1 LESKLFFISDAY
13 AQAAAAPAQ
22 GGLESMMSS
31 FGVMI
36 LIFVIFWFLL
46 IRPQQKRQKEHKKMI
61 DAMKVGDEVITA
73 GGIIGKI
80 TAADE
85 GYITLQISEV
95 DGKPVVITF
104 QRIAVQAV
112 LPNGTVKF

>member
-1 LESKLFFISDAY
+1 M
-13 AQAAAAPAQ
+13 
-22 GGLESMMSS
+22 ESMLSS

-36 LIFVIFWFLL
+36 LIFIIFWFLL

-61 DAMKVGDEVITA
+61 EAMKVGDEVITA

-80 TAADE
+80 TAADDS
-85 GYITLQISEV
+85 YITLQISKV
-95 DGKPVVITF
+95 DDKPVVITF
-104 QRIAVQAV
+104 QRMAVQAV